1 MKHFSENI
9 VRQRGNIRVAWVC
22 IGEGYNGEYDPND
35 PEDELLL
42 RLDVA
47 AKNEETGDWKTVES
61 RCTCFAAS
69 ASPQDQEAAL
79 EILLD
84 RFWNAYSTGTHQCL
98 GALADEMSYISADT
112 YYSVAL
118 EAEQETAL
126 LSGI

>member
-1 MKHFSENI
+1 MKHFRENI
-9 VRQRGNIRVAWVC
+9 VRQRGNIRVEWVC
-22 IGEGYNGEYDPND
+22 QGEGYNGEYDPND

-42 RLDVA
+42 RLGVA
-47 AKNEETGDWKTVES
+47 VRNEETGDWKIVES

-69 ASPQDQEAAL
+69 ASQQDQEAAL

-84 RFWNAYSTGTHQCL
+84 RFYDAYSTGSHYCL
-98 GALADEMSYISADT
+98 GVLADEMSYISADT

>member
-22 IGEGYNGEYDPND
+22 LGEGYNGEYDPND

-47 AKNEETGDWKTVES
+47 VKNEETDDWETAES

-69 ASPQDQEAAL
+69 APQQDQEAAL

-84 RFWNAYSTGTHQCL
+84 RFCNAYSTGTRQCL
-98 GALADEMSYISADT
+98 GTLADEMSYISADT
-112 YYSVAL
+112 YHSVAM
-118 EAEQETAL
+118 EAGQGTAL